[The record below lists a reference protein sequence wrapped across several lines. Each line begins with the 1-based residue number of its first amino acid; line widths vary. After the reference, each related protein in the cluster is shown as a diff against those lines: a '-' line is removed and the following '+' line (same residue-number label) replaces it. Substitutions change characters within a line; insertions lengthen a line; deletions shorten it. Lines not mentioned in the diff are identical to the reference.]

1 MRQYHEPARDIPALE
16 ADVFVVGAGTAG
28 CVAAVAAARAGA
40 KVLLVEKLPVPSGT
54 LSNGGNSF
62 YSLYAQS
69 QFSGD
74 VRQIVRGLPQELID
88 RALENKGVD
97 FLNNPNDPHRCPV
110 RPRFNHEAIK
120 GILCELLQEA
130 GVKVLLQTFLCG
142 VDVKDGVLRA
152 AIIENKDGRFAV
164 EAKEFID
171 CSGDGDL
178 AKYAGAEQ
186 TELWQEYD
194 KVSGAATSL
203 PLAISNVDFEKA
215 NKAMPDVF
223 RSFGNQKPG
232 PNGEYRGQNYFLTV
246 NKDTPG
252 CEELK
257 ALNLREFVNFASVR
271 PGQAVVNNSK
281 GVHADCSSAETLSQ
295 AEMEMR
301 IKNTKLVRALVNTI
315 PGFEHAVMDWQ
326 AIMLG
331 VRATK
336 ITRCDKA
343 ITVEDITSGA
353 RFEDEI
359 GLYGFNDLA
368 SDRKRPDLFVQ
379 NGTGFFGFPYRMLLP
394 VGFQNLFMAGR
405 CVTPDAEAHMSTRN
419 TVGCMIMGQAAGA
432 AAALCAARDCGS
444 RELPYPELR
453 KELLRQDVVL
463 DA

>member
-1 MRQYHEPARDIPALE
+1 MRQYHEPARDIPVIE
-16 ADVFVVGAGTAG
+16 TDVLVVGAGTAG

-69 QFSGD
+69 QFPGD
-74 VRQIVRGLPQELID
+74 VRQIVRGLPQELVE
-88 RALENKGVD
+88 RARVNRGVD
-97 FLNNPNDPHRCPV
+97 FVNHPNDPHRCPI
-110 RPRFNHEAIK
+110 RPRFNHESIK

-142 VDVKDGVLRA
+142 VDVEDGVIRA
-152 AIIENKDGRFAV
+152 AFIENKDGRFAV
-164 EAKEFID
+164 EAKEYVD
-171 CSGDGDL
+171 CTGDGDL

-186 TELWQEYD
+186 TDLWQEYD

-203 PLAISNVDFEKA
+203 PLAISNVDFDRA
-215 NKAMPDVF
+215 NQAMPEVF
-223 RSFGNQKPG
+223 RSFGKKEDG
-232 PNGEYRGQNYFLTV
+232 PNGEYRSRSYFLTV

-257 ALNLREFVNFASVR
+257 ALNLREFVSFTSVR
-271 PGQAVVNNSK
+271 PGQAVINNSK
-281 GVHADCSSAETLSQ
+281 GVQADCSSTETLSR
-295 AEMEMR
+295 AEMELR
-301 IKNTKLVRALVNTI
+301 IKNTKLVRALIDTI
-315 PGFEHAVMDWQ
+315 PGFENAVMDWQ
-326 AIMLG
+326 AMMLG
-331 VRATK
+331 IRATK

-359 GLYGFNDLA
+359 GLYGFHDLA
-368 SDRKRPDLFVQ
+368 SVQKRPDLFVQ
-379 NGTGFFGFPYRMLLP
+379 NGTGFYGFPYRMLLP
-394 VGFQNLFMAGR
+394 VGVKNLFMAGR

-432 AAALCAARDCGS
+432 ASALCVAKSCFS
-444 RELPYPELR
+444 RELPYEELR
-453 KELLRQDVVL
+453 GELLKQDVVL